1 MTDRPADKDDEAS
14 APADEASAAADEASA
29 AADEASA
36 AADEASAAA
45 AEASAPAGKQQV
57 KDVGRI
63 HGDASAAA
71 DEASAAA
78 DEASAAADEAPVSTE
93 ASLAAGEAPALAE
106 GHVHVSGIRELP
118 LVALRETVIFP
129 EMIVPLQVG
138 RDKSVAALN
147 AAVAASGPIALVTQ
161 RQAEREEIE
170 DPSELYNVGTLAKIA
185 QVVQLQDG
193 TVRAIVQGQSRLRV
207 VGFVQT
213 SPYIIVKVEEIA
225 DVTPEG
231 IEVQALMRSVQAQ
244 IEQYVANG
252 APVPPEAAVAARNIT
267 EPGLLA
273 DMVAYSPD
281 LSTEQR
287 MELLATT
294 NVVERLKIVSTFLGR
309 QVEILELKGKIQSE
323 VKSEMDKTQREYILR
338 EQLKAIQRELGEDDP
353 QQAEINELREKVEA
367 AGMTEEVKARA
378 LKEVDR
384 MSRIPS
390 ASPEVGVIRTYVD
403 WLVALPWNVSTTDNL
418 DIKSAAKIL
427 DEDHYGLEK
436 IKERILEY
444 LAVRSLAET
453 LRSPILAFVGPPG
466 VGKTS
471 LGKSIARAMGRKFVR
486 MSLGGIHDEA
496 EIRGHRRTYIGALPG
511 RIIQNIKTAGSNNPV
526 FMLDEVDKIG
536 MDFRGDPSSALLEV
550 LDPEQN
556 NTFQDNY
563 LEVPFDLTKVLFI
576 TTANLL
582 DPIPPPLRDRMEVVQ
597 LPGYTE
603 QEKIEIGKRFLI
615 PKQMKNHGLTDK
627 HIAIT
632 DEAMVELVRSYTHEA
647 GVRNL
652 EREIANAM
660 RKVARAVAEGRK
672 RKTIVD
678 VKKLAEYL
686 GPQRF
691 EYGELESEDQ
701 IGAATGLVVTE
712 VGGDVIAIEV
722 TLMEGKEDFILTGQL
737 GEVMRESARAGLSWI
752 RAHASQLGIKR
763 EVFEKNTLHIHVP
776 AGGIPKDGP
785 SAGITMTL
793 AMVSAFT
800 GIPVRKDAAMTGEI
814 TLRGRVLP
822 IGGLK
827 SKILAAHLAGARM
840 IILPKKNEKD
850 LRDIPDEILKQIKL
864 VTVENMEQVLETAL
878 RRKPVPLPTEP
889 PKTTADVKDTE
900 PEPEAETPVRPHF
913 PPPVDQPPAMA
924 REATASPAVMEY

>member
-1 MTDRPADKDDEAS
+1 MTETINPEEKVDQSPPS
-14 APADEASAAADEASA
+14 
-29 AADEASA
+29 
-36 AADEASAAA
+36 
-45 AEASAPAGKQQV
+45 
-57 KDVGRI
+57 
-63 HGDASAAA
+63 
-71 DEASAAA
+71 
-78 DEASAAADEAPVSTE
+78 
-93 ASLAAGEAPALAE
+93 GER
-106 GHVHVSGIRELP
+106 VRELP

-138 RDKSVAALN
+138 RDKSVQALN
-147 AAVAASGPIALVTQ
+147 KAVGDSSPIALVTQ
-161 RQAEREEIE
+161 RQADREDINE
-170 DPSELYNVGTLAKIA
+170 PGELYEVGTLAKIA

-193 TVRAIVQGQSRLRV
+193 TVRAIVQGQQRLRLLE
-207 VGFVQT
+207 FVD
-213 SPYIIVKVEEIA
+213 SDPFILARVELIDEQSE
-225 DVTPEG
+225 PG
-231 IEVQALMRSVQAQ
+231 LEVQALVRTVQGQ
-244 IEQYVANG
+244 IEAYVQSG

-281 LSTEQR
+281 MSTEQR
-287 MELLATT
+287 QELLETI
-294 NVVERLKIVSTFLGR
+294 NVHERLKLVSTFLAR

-353 QQAEINELREKVEA
+353 QQAEVNELREKVEQ
-367 AGMTEEVKARA
+367 AGMPEEIKTRA
-378 LKEVDR
+378 IKEVDR

-403 WLVALPWNVSTTDNL
+403 WLIGLPWNVTTDDNL
-418 DIKSAAKIL
+418 DLKEAARIL

-444 LAVRSLAET
+444 LAVRSLADKI
-453 LRSPILAFVGPPG
+453 RSPILAFVGPPG

-471 LGKSIARAMGRKFVR
+471 LGKSVARAMGRKFVR

-511 RIIQNIKTAGSNNPV
+511 RIIQNIKTAGTNNPV

-563 LEVPFDLTKVLFI
+563 LEVPFDLSRVLFI
-576 TTANLL
+576 ATGNLL
-582 DPIPPPLRDRMEVVQ
+582 DPIPPALRDRMEIIQ
-597 LPGYTE
+597 LPGYTQ

-615 PKQMKNHGLTDK
+615 PKQLENHGLTVK
-627 HIAIT
+627 NVEVT
-632 DEAMVELVRSYTHEA
+632 DEAMVELVQAYTKEA

-652 EREIANAM
+652 EREIANIM
-660 RKVARAVAEGRK
+660 RKVARSVAEGRK
-672 RKTIVD
+672 RKTVVD
-678 VKKLAEYL
+678 TKKLNDLL
-686 GPQRF
+686 GPPRY
-691 EYGELESEDQ
+691 EYGELEIEDQ
-701 IGAATGLVVTE
+701 TGAATGLVVTE
-712 VGGDVIAIEV
+712 VGGDVVSVEV
-722 TLMEGKEDFILTGQL
+722 TRMPGKEDFILTGQL

-752 RAHASQLGIKR
+752 RAHSDELGIDR

-776 AGGIPKDGP
+776 AGAIPKDGP
-785 SAGITMTL
+785 SAGITMAV

-800 GIPVRKDAAMTGEI
+800 GIPVRKDVAMTGEI

-827 SKILAAHLAGARM
+827 SKILAAHLSGARAV
-840 IILPKKNEKD
+840 ILPLKNQKD
-850 LRDIPDEILKQIKL
+850 LIDVPDEIRKQMKL
-864 VTVENMEQVLETAL
+864 VLVESMDQVLEHAL
-878 RRKPVPLPTEP
+878 IRVPKRLDAKPAEVVEKGEKIDEESPAAPDKMRRG
-889 PKTTADVKDTE
+889 
-900 PEPEAETPVRPHF
+900 F
-913 PPPVDQPPAMA
+913 PGTDQPPAIASGKHADATTGGAA
-924 REATASPAVMEY
+924 R

>member
-1 MTDRPADKDDEAS
+1 MPKRPSTPDDSPPKS
-14 APADEASAAADEASA
+14 A
-29 AADEASA
+29 
-36 AADEASAAA
+36 
-45 AEASAPAGKQQV
+45 
-57 KDVGRI
+57 
-63 HGDASAAA
+63 
-71 DEASAAA
+71 
-78 DEASAAADEAPVSTE
+78 TT
-93 ASLAAGEAPALAE
+93 L
-106 GHVHVSGIRELP
+106 ELP

-138 RDKSVAALN
+138 REKSVAALN
-147 AAVAASGPIALVTQ
+147 AAVAEGGPIALVTQ
-161 RQAEREEIE
+161 RQAEQE
-170 DPSELYNVGTLAKIA
+170 DISETSELYGVGTLAKIA

-193 TVRAIVQGQSRLRV
+193 TVRAIVQGQSRLRLHR
-207 VGFVQT
+207 FSET
-213 SPYIIVKVEEIA
+213 DPYLRGVVEEVS
-225 DVTPEG
+225 DDTPAG
-231 IEVQALMRSVQAQ
+231 VEVQALMRTVQGQ

-281 LSTEQR
+281 MTTEQR
-287 MELLATT
+287 QELLETIDVT
-294 NVVERLKIVSTFLGR
+294 ERLKLVSNFLAE
-309 QVEILELKGKIQSE
+309 QIEILELKGKIQSE

-353 QQAEINELREKVEA
+353 QQAEINELRDKVEG
-367 AGMTEEVKARA
+367 AGMPDEIKARA
-378 LKEVDR
+378 IKEVDR

-403 WLVALPWNVSTTDNL
+403 WLISLPWNVATDDQL
-418 DIKSAAKIL
+418 DIKKAAEIL

-444 LAVRSLAET
+444 LAVRTLADT
-453 LRSPILAFVGPPG
+453 IRSPILAFVGPPG

-496 EIRGHRRTYIGALPG
+496 ELRGHRRTYIRALPG

-536 MDFRGDPSSALLEV
+536 MDFRGDPSLALLEV

-556 NTFQDNY
+556 FSFQDNY
-563 LEVPFDLTKVLFI
+563 LEVPFDLSKVLFI
-576 TTANLL
+576 ATANLL
-582 DPIPPPLRDRMEVVQ
+582 DPIPAALRDRMEIVQ

-603 QEKIEIGKRFLI
+603 QEKIQIGRKYLI
-615 PKQMKNHGLTDK
+615 PKQMTNHGLNDK
-627 HIAIT
+627 RIEIT
-632 DEAMVELVRSYTHEA
+632 DEAMTELVRSYTHEA

-652 EREIANAM
+652 EREIANIM
-660 RKVARAVAEGRK
+660 RKVARQVAEGRK
-672 RKTIVD
+672 RKTVVD

-691 EYGELESEDQ
+691 DYGELEAEDQ
-701 IGAATGLVVTE
+701 TGSATGLVVTE
-712 VGGDVIAIEV
+712 VGGDVVAVEV
-722 TLMEGKEDFILTGQL
+722 TKMEGKEDFILTGQL
-737 GEVMRESARAGLSWI
+737 GEVMRESARAGLSWT
-752 RAHASQLGIKR
+752 RAHAAELGIKR
-763 EVFEKNTLHIHVP
+763 EVFEKNTMHIHVP

-785 SAGITMTL
+785 SAGVTMAT

-800 GIPVRKDAAMTGEI
+800 GIPVRKDVAMTGEI

-827 SKILAAHLAGARM
+827 SKILAAHLAGAKTV
-840 IILPKKNEKD
+840 ILPKKNEKD
-850 LRDIPDEILKQIKL
+850 LRDIPDEIRKSIKL
-864 VTVENMEQVLETAL
+864 VLVDTMDQVLEAAL
-878 RRKPVPLPTEP
+878 RRRPKALVSEPAKVVKPGDEP
-889 PKTTADVKDTE
+889 S
-900 PEPEAETPVRPHF
+900 ETPDREGRVRRAPF
-913 PPPVDQPPAMA
+913 PPADQPPVVV
-924 REATASPAVMEY
+924 RGN

>member
-1 MTDRPADKDDEAS
+1 MTDISKTDETAGGGS
-14 APADEASAAADEASA
+14 PAADN
-29 AADEASA
+29 
-36 AADEASAAA
+36 
-45 AEASAPAGKQQV
+45 V
-57 KDVGRI
+57 
-63 HGDASAAA
+63 
-71 DEASAAA
+71 
-78 DEASAAADEAPVSTE
+78 
-93 ASLAAGEAPALAE
+93 
-106 GHVHVSGIRELP
+106 RELP

-138 RDKSVAALN
+138 RDKSVQALN
-147 AAVAASGPIALVTQ
+147 RAVADGSPIALVTQ
-161 RQAEREEIE
+161 RQADREDINEP
-170 DPSELYNVGTLAKIA
+170 DELYGVGTLAKIA

-193 TVRAIVQGQSRLRV
+193 TVRAIVQGQQRLRLLEF
-207 VGFVQT
+207 VGAEPF
-213 SPYIIVKVEEIA
+213 IMARVELIDEQQVS
-225 DVTPEG
+225 DL
-231 IEVQALMRSVQAQ
+231 EVQALVRSVQAQ
-244 IEQYVANG
+244 IEQYVQSG

-281 LSTEQR
+281 MSTEQR
-287 MELLATT
+287 QELLETID
-294 NVVERLKIVSTFLGR
+294 VHERLKLVASFLGR
-309 QVEILELKGKIQSE
+309 QIEILELKGKIQSE

-353 QQAEINELREKVEA
+353 QQAEINELREKVEQ
-367 AGMTEEVKARA
+367 AGMPEEIKTRA
-378 LKEVDR
+378 IKEIDR

-403 WLVALPWNVSTTDNL
+403 WLISLPWNVSTDDRL
-418 DIKSAAKIL
+418 DIREAAKIL

-444 LAVRSLAET
+444 LAVRTLADT
-453 LRSPILAFVGPPG
+453 IRSPILAFVGPPG

-471 LGKSIARAMGRKFVR
+471 LGKSVARAMGRKFVR

-511 RIIQNIKTAGSNNPV
+511 RIIQNIKTAGTNNPV

-563 LEVPFDLTKVLFI
+563 LEVPFDLSRVLFI
-576 TTANLL
+576 ATGNLL
-582 DPIPPPLRDRMEVVQ
+582 DPIPPALRDRMEIIQ
-597 LPGYTE
+597 LPGYTQ

-615 PKQMKNHGLTDK
+615 PKQMENHGLKDK
-627 HIAIT
+627 HITIT
-632 DEAMVELVRSYTHEA
+632 DEAMVELVQAYTKEA

-652 EREIANAM
+652 EREIANVM
-660 RKVARAVAEGRK
+660 RKVARQVAEGRK
-672 RKTIVD
+672 RRTVVD
-678 VKKLAEYL
+678 AKKLADLL

-691 EYGELESEDQ
+691 EYGELEPEDQ

-712 VGGDVIAIEV
+712 AGGDVVSVEV
-722 TLMEGKEDFILTGQL
+722 TKMPGKEDFILTGQL

-752 RAHASQLGIKR
+752 RAHAEQLGVSR

-776 AGGIPKDGP
+776 AGAIPKDGP
-785 SAGITMTL
+785 SAGITMAT

-800 GIPVRKDAAMTGEI
+800 GIAVRKDVAMTGEI

-827 SKILAAHLAGARM
+827 SKILAAHLSGARQV
-840 IILPKKNEKD
+840 ILPLKNEKD
-850 LRDIPDEILKQIKL
+850 LQDIPQEIRKQIKL
-864 VTVENMEQVLETAL
+864 ILAESMDQVLQHAL
-878 RRKPVPLPTEP
+878 VRM
-889 PKTTADVKDTE
+889 
-900 PEPEAETPVRPHF
+900 PEALETTPAEILERGEEPSDTPSAPDKMRRGF
-913 PPPVDQPPAMA
+913 PGADQPPAVA
-924 REATASPAVMEY
+924 EPGGLA

>member
-1 MTDRPADKDDEAS
+1 MAKRPTQSRDDQPTTTSAS
-14 APADEASAAADEASA
+14 
-29 AADEASA
+29 
-36 AADEASAAA
+36 
-45 AEASAPAGKQQV
+45 
-57 KDVGRI
+57 
-63 HGDASAAA
+63 
-71 DEASAAA
+71 
-78 DEASAAADEAPVSTE
+78 T
-93 ASLAAGEAPALAE
+93 
-106 GHVHVSGIRELP
+106 SGPRELP

-138 RDKSVAALN
+138 REKSVNALN
-147 AAVAASGPIALVTQ
+147 AAVAEGGPIALITQ
-161 RQAEREEIE
+161 RQPEQEDIE
-170 DPSELYNVGTLAKIA
+170 SPSELYTVGTLAKIA
-185 QVVQLQDG
+185 QVVQLPDG
-193 TVRAIVQGQSRLRV
+193 TVRAIVQGQTRLRLIN
-207 VGFVQT
+207 FVANE
-213 SPYIIVKVEEIA
+213 PYLRAMVEELS
-225 DVTPEG
+225 DDTG
-231 IEVQALMRSVQAQ
+231 GSLEVQALMRTVQAQ

-281 LSTEQR
+281 MTTEQR
-287 MELLATT
+287 QELLETVDVT
-294 NVVERLKIVSTFLGR
+294 ERLKLVSNFLAR
-309 QVEILELKGKIQSE
+309 QIEILELKGRIQSE

-367 AGMTEEVKARA
+367 AGMPEEIKARA
-378 LKEVDR
+378 IKEVDR

-403 WLVALPWNVSTTDNL
+403 WLIGLPWNVATEDQLN
-418 DIKSAAKIL
+418 IKEAAKIL

-444 LAVRSLAET
+444 LAVRTLADQI
-453 LRSPILAFVGPPG
+453 RSPILAFVGPPG

-471 LGKSIARAMGRKFVR
+471 LGRSIARAMGRKFVR

-556 NTFQDNY
+556 FSFQDNY
-563 LEVPFDLTKVLFI
+563 LEVPFDLSKVLFI
-576 TTANLL
+576 ATANLL
-582 DPIPPPLRDRMEVVQ
+582 DPIPAPLRDRMEIVH

-615 PKQMKNHGLTDK
+615 PKQLKNHGLSGK
-627 HIAIT
+627 HIEIPNET
-632 DEAMVELVRSYTHEA
+632 MVELVRSYTHEA

-652 EREIANAM
+652 EREIANVM
-660 RKVARAVAEGRK
+660 RKVARSVAEGRK
-672 RKTIVD
+672 RKTVVD
-678 VKKLAEYL
+678 VKRLNEYL
-686 GPQRF
+686 GPPRY

-701 IGAATGLVVTE
+701 TGSATGLVVTE

-722 TLMEGKEDFILTGQL
+722 TKMEGKEDFILTGQL
-737 GEVMRESARAGLSWI
+737 GEVMRESARAGLSWT
-752 RAHASQLGIKR
+752 RAHANELGISR
-763 EVFEKNTLHIHVP
+763 ETFEKNTLHIHVP

-785 SAGITMTL
+785 SAGITMAL
-793 AMVSAFT
+793 AIVSALT
-800 GIPVRKDAAMTGEI
+800 GIPVRKDVAMTGEI

-827 SKILAAHLAGARM
+827 SKILAAHLAGAKM
-840 IILPKKNEKD
+840 VILPRKNEKD
-850 LRDIPDEILKQIKL
+850 LRDIPDEIRKSMKL
-864 VTVENMEQVLETAL
+864 VLVDSMEQVLETAL
-878 RRKPVPLPTEP
+878 RRKPKALVIEEP
-889 PKTTADVKDTE
+889 AKIVKPGDTPADK
-900 PEPEAETPVRPHF
+900 PEREERVRRTNF
-913 PPPVDQPPAMA
+913 PPSEQPPVVV
-924 REATASPAVMEY
+924 RGS